1 MLIKQN
7 IESNRKLRL
16 KFYDILTKYI
26 YKYMKKTFE
35 KEKESHNSSDTKPKL
50 YPDFQRVLLKIGSS
64 KTLEKEYSKF
74 LKWSRKKNDIE
85 ENELQ
90 KMLNDIIKL
99 TTEIMVNK
107 PSIYVESLLFNYKF
121 PTLQQFFSKSLKK
134 IARIIYEQPKSLY
147 TIKTSKLTDQIENVL
162 NIFLPSKQI
171 ESVLEFI
178 EKDTDKS
185 VKVKYDFDNQSNQ
198 SSKSSISLRKNSS
211 DHDLIVDKIN
221 SEPSLHYVSSN
232 DLNQDYY
239 NSDDDEN
246 KIPVKNLNIEDD
258 GVKHINIPKIK
269 KSQYYFNKPKINEIN
284 EYFFNE

>member
-16 KFYDILTKYI
+16 IFYDILTKYI
-26 YKYMKKTFE
+26 YKYIKKTFE
-35 KEKESHNSSDTKPKL
+35 KEKESHISSDTKPKL
-50 YPDFQRVLLKIGSS
+50 YPDFQRVLLKIPKWSS
-64 KTLEKEYSKF
+64 KTLEKEYYKF
-74 LKWSRKKNDIE
+74 LKWTRKKNDIE
-85 ENELQ
+85 EKELQ

-107 PSIYVESLLFNYKF
+107 PSIYVESLLLDYKF
-121 PTLQQFFSKSLKK
+121 PTLQQFFYKSIKK

-147 TIKTSKLTDQIENVL
+147 TIKTSTLTDQIENVL

-185 VKVKYDFDNQSNQ
+185 IKVKYDFDNQ

-211 DHDLIVDKIN
+211 DNNLIVDKIN

-232 DLNQDYY
+232 DVNQDYY
-239 NSDDDEN
+239 NSDNDEN
-246 KIPVKNLNIEDD
+246 KISVKNLNIEDD
-258 GVKHINIPKIK
+258 GIKHINIPKIK
-269 KSQYYFNKPKINEIN
+269 KSQYYFNKPKINEVN